1 MNQIDLIKTQMNKPI
16 IDRLSTSGNKI
27 YVRYIEQ
34 YQNFEVPMKTDELV
48 KALQTEGANT
58 IQVLTDI
65 IVDDLESEDRAYK
78 LMKRIERI
86 AEKAGYYSGLKVIS
100 QHYRQGNIKK
110 EWNEISGN
118 LLRKVAI

>member
-27 YVRYIEQ
+27 YIRYVEQ

-86 AEKAGYYSGLKVIS
+86 AEMAGYISGLKMIS
-100 QHYRQGNIKK
+100 KYHRQDNIRK
-110 EWNEISGN
+110 EWIELGGN
-118 LLRKVAI
+118 LLRRA